1 MVAYIWWNHFQIIV
15 SIYVQCLASCTQPPI
30 KQAAS
35 CKHKQAF
42 KAMKCEKSTS
52 KHTYILLKLGK
63 GIQKHNY
70 SSTSTLQ
77 KMTKMAVKNEKPL
90 GVRLLCYCRNKKEI
104 GLPTLTSY
112 GDTNTGFA
120 LTLEP

>member
-35 CKHKQAF
+35 RKHKQAF

-70 SSTSTLQ
+70 SYYFNTSEND
-77 KMTKMAVKNEKPL
+77 KNGREKSEAVGCPP
-90 GVRLLCYCRNKKEI
+90 VMLL
-104 GLPTLTSY
+104 
-112 GDTNTGFA
+112 
-120 LTLEP
+120 